1 MTTLPEEITITCP
14 KCGERYKDWYRPSMN
29 LTLDDFDDD
38 YIEEASSV
46 TCPSCKTKVRMGS
59 LVVDEDGTFWEMP
72 PIIDGGSGQ
81 VRDKEKVR
89 LSEIIQKVNELFEG
103 DLTDNDK
110 LQYVDSVI
118 KEKLL
123 ESEILAKQATSNTK
137 EQFAGSPDL
146 GAEVEGAIIDA
157 LDAHTTMSTQAL
169 ESKQVQREII
179 KILLNHSSLYEDLR
193 KRASA
198 V

>member
-1 MTTLPEEITITCP
+1 MRAAERNYNNKTTSGASLFN
-14 KCGERYKDWYRPSMN
+14 RPG
-29 LTLDDFDDD
+29 
-38 YIEEASSV
+38 ASVFKRRSH
-46 TCPSCKTKVRMGS
+46 
-59 LVVDEDGTFWEMP
+59 
-72 PIIDGGSGQ
+72 
-81 VRDKEKVR
+81 
-89 LSEIIQKVNELFEG
+89 
-103 DLTDNDK
+103 
-110 LQYVDSVI
+110 VI

-123 ESEILAKQATSNTK
+123 ESEVLVKQATSNTK

-146 GAEVEGAIIDA
+146 GFEVEGAIIDA

-193 KRASA
+193 ERASA

>member
-1 MTTLPEEITITCP
+1 MKLTHHHVRNRGQQNLNLSDGDTP
-14 KCGERYKDWYRPSMN
+14 K
-29 LTLDDFDDD
+29 L
-38 YIEEASSV
+38 
-46 TCPSCKTKVRMGS
+46 
-59 LVVDEDGTFWEMP
+59 P

-81 VRDKEKVR
+81 VRDKEKAR

-123 ESEILAKQATSNTK
+123 ESEVLAKQATSNTK

-146 GAEVEGAIIDA
+146 GAEVESAIIDA
-157 LDAHTTMSTQAL
+157 LDAHTAMSTQAL
-169 ESKQVQREII
+169 ASKLVQKQMIQ
-179 KILLNHSSLYEDLR
+179 ILLNHSSLYEDLR
-193 KRASA
+193 ARASA
-198 V
+198 T

>member
-1 MTTLPEEITITCP
+1 M
-14 KCGERYKDWYRPSMN
+14 
-29 LTLDDFDDD
+29 
-38 YIEEASSV
+38 
-46 TCPSCKTKVRMGS
+46 
-59 LVVDEDGTFWEMP
+59 
-72 PIIDGGSGQ
+72 
-81 VRDKEKVR
+81 
-89 LSEIIQKVNELFEG
+89 NELFEG

-123 ESEILAKQATSNTK
+123 ESEVLVKQATSNTK

-146 GAEVEGAIIDA
+146 GFEVEGAIIDA

-179 KILLNHSSLYEDLR
+179 KILLDHSSLYEDLR
-193 KRASA
+193 ERASA

>member
-1 MTTLPEEITITCP
+1 MH
-14 KCGERYKDWYRPSMN
+14 RV
-29 LTLDDFDDD
+29 
-38 YIEEASSV
+38 SV
-46 TCPSCKTKVRMGS
+46 TVKSQCKKVTC
-59 LVVDEDGTFWEMP
+59 E
-72 PIIDGGSGQ
+72 GQ
-81 VRDKEKVR
+81 A
-89 LSEIIQKVNELFEG
+89 
-103 DLTDNDK
+103 
-110 LQYVDSVI
+110 DSVI

-123 ESEILAKQATSNTK
+123 ESEILAKQATSNSK

-179 KILLNHSSLYEDLR
+179 KILLDHSSLYEDLR
-193 KRASA
+193 ERASA